1 MVTEISV
8 SYRPTKQAMERIVI
22 KSAADAAKLMLCGF
36 DQNTIMMQ
44 EEFVVMYLNRAN
56 QVLGI
61 YKASKGGITGTVV
74 DIRIIL
80 SIALKLLAT
89 SMMIAHNHPSGNLQP
104 SMADQEL
111 TSKIQQAGKYMD
123 IKLLDHLIVVESGK
137 CFSFAEEGYL

>member
-1 MVTEISV
+1 MVTEICV
-8 SYRPTKQAMERIVI
+8 SYRPRKHAMDRAVI
-22 KSAADAAKLMLCGF
+22 KSPADAAKLILCGF
-36 DQNTIMMQ
+36 DKNTIMMQ

-56 QVLGI
+56 HVLGI

-104 SMADQEL
+104 SVADQEITIKL
-111 TSKIQQAGKYMD
+111 KEAAKFMD
-123 IKLLDHLIVVESGK
+123 IKLLDHLILVNSGES
-137 CFSFAEEGYL
+137 FSFAEEGYL